1 MSNKKRKAP
10 QRNATAAPDAVAAP
24 VTPPQWGY
32 EEMLTELEA
41 IVSDAEQR
49 LEQEEQ

>member
-1 MSNKKRKAP
+1 MTQKKRKP
-10 QRNATAAPDAVAAP
+10 HQS
-24 VTPPQWGY
+24 GY

-49 LEQEEQ
+49 LEHEEL

>member
-1 MSNKKRKAP
+1 MKKNKGKAK
-10 QRNATAAPDAVAAP
+10 QSAALKEQAKTAAPS
-24 VTPPQWGY
+24 TPQEWGY

-49 LEQEEQ
+49 LEHEEL

>member
-1 MSNKKRKAP
+1 MKKHKGKAK
-10 QRNATAAPDAVAAP
+10 QTAAPKEQESP
-24 VTPPQWGY
+24 KRQEWGY

>member
-1 MSNKKRKAP
+1 MKKHKGKAKQP
-10 QRNATAAPDAVAAP
+10 AAPKEQEA
-24 VTPPQWGY
+24 TQRQEWGY

-49 LEQEEQ
+49 LEQEEL